1 MSKIHVL
8 KYCILRGFVRI
19 NKKITGKIQVKYSL
33 VQNKWYNYSITIS
46 STQQYTCTEMNDI
59 GFTLTIYYKF
69 CIYQEHKSL
78 MGDISRFSLKWDKS
92 N

>member
-1 MSKIHVL
+1 MSKIHAF

-19 NKKITGKIQVKYSL
+19 NKKLQVKYSL

-59 GFTLTIYYKF
+59 GFT
-69 CIYQEHKSL
+69 
-78 MGDISRFSLKWDKS
+78 
-92 N
+92 